1 MWARE
6 WPNGM
11 GWDVGE
17 TAEVV
22 KLENGLRVR
31 IITRDGKIKSL
42 FIPDPSIEP
51 VRAVRRCWKYGKF
64 EEEETA

>member
-1 MWARE
+1 MFAKP

-22 KLENGLRVR
+22 KVKDGLQVRV
-31 IITRDGKIKSL
+31 ITKDGRVKAL
-42 FIPDPSIEP
+42 FLPDPNCDP
-51 VRAVRRCWKYGKF
+51 VRAVRRCWRDGKF
-64 EEEETA
+64 EE